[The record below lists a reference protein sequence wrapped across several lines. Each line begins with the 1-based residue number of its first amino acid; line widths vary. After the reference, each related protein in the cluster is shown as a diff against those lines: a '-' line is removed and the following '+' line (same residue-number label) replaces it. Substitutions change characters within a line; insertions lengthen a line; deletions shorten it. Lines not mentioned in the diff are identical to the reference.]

1 MSDYR
6 INVRFHDDNEEE
18 RRAAEYL
25 KTLHRSRNQFVV
37 DAVLA
42 RMDDT
47 KLLDNIRQIFRE
59 EVVPLSSSPVQPV
72 HQTVSTELTEEQK
85 EENRKNVLADLYSLK
100 KIIHPKYLLLSYY
113 SVRTEHISPQAT

>member
-6 INVRFHDDNEEE
+6 INVRFHENSEEE
-18 RRAAEYL
+18 RRAAGYL

-47 KLLDNIRQIFRE
+47 KLLDNIRQISGKR
-59 EVVPLSSSPVQPV
+59 LSPYP
-72 HQTVSTELTEEQK
+72 
-85 EENRKNVLADLYSLK
+85 
-100 KIIHPKYLLLSYY
+100 LLLFS
-113 SVRTEHISPQAT
+113 RCIKQ

>member
-25 KTLHRSRNQFVV
+25 KTLHHSRNQFVV

-59 EVVPLSSSPVQPV
+59 EVVPLKISNV
-72 HQTVSTELTEEQK
+72 HHLHHNLHQSKQIE
-85 EENRKNVLADLYSLK
+85 
-100 KIIHPKYLLLSYY
+100 
-113 SVRTEHISPQAT
+113 

>member
-6 INVRFHDDNEEE
+6 INVRFHDDNEAE

-47 KLLDNIRQIFRE
+47 KLLDNIRQIFRD
-59 EVVPLSSSPVQPV
+59 EVVPLSISPVQPV
-72 HQTVSTELTEEQK
+72 HQTVSTELAEEQK
-85 EENRKNVLADLYSLK
+85 EENRKNVLADLDMFG
-100 KIIHPKYLLLSYY
+100 
-113 SVRTEHISPQAT
+113 

>member
-42 RMDDT
+42 RMNNT
-47 KLLDNIRQIFRE
+47 RMVPAGMYICATLMNGLEATVCLPMRE
-59 EVVPLSSSPVQPV
+59 FPSFF
-72 HQTVSTELTEEQK
+72 H
-85 EENRKNVLADLYSLK
+85 RY
-100 KIIHPKYLLLSYY
+100 
-113 SVRTEHISPQAT
+113 RMR

>member
-6 INVRFHDDNEEE
+6 INVRFHDDNKEE

-25 KTLHRSRNQFVV
+25 KSLRRSRNQFVV

-42 RMDDT
+42 HMDGT

-59 EVVPLSSSPVQPV
+59 EVGPLSISSVQPV
-72 HQTVSTELTEEQK
+72 HQTASTELTEEQK
-85 EENRKNVLADLYSLK
+85 EENRRNVLADLDMFG
-100 KIIHPKYLLLSYY
+100 
-113 SVRTEHISPQAT
+113 

>member
-6 INVRFHDDNEEE
+6 INVRFHDDSEEE

-47 KLLDNIRQIFRE
+47 KLLDNIRQIFGE
-59 EVVPLSSSPVQPV
+59 ADAPLSISPVQPA
-72 HQTVSTELTEEQK
+72 HHTVRTELTEEQK
-85 EENRKNVLADLYSLK
+85 EENRKNVLADLDMFG
-100 KIIHPKYLLLSYY
+100 
-113 SVRTEHISPQAT
+113 

>member
-25 KTLHRSRNQFVV
+25 KSLHRSRNQFVV

-47 KLLDNIRQIFRE
+47 KLLDSIRRIFRE
-59 EVVPLSSSPVQPV
+59 EVGPLTASPIQPV
-72 HQTVSTELTEEQK
+72 HQPAITELTKAQK
-85 EENRKNVLADLYSLK
+85 EENRKNVLADLDLFG
-100 KIIHPKYLLLSYY
+100 
-113 SVRTEHISPQAT
+113 

>member
-6 INVRFHDDNEEE
+6 INVRFHENSEEE
-18 RRAAEYL
+18 RRAVGYL

-59 EVVPLSSSPVQPV
+59 EVVPLSISSVQPV
-72 HQTVSTELTEEQK
+72 HQTVSMELTEEQK
-85 EENRKNVLADLYSLK
+85 EENRKNVLADLDMFG
-100 KIIHPKYLLLSYY
+100 
-113 SVRTEHISPQAT
+113 

>member
-25 KTLHRSRNQFVV
+25 KMLHRSRNQFVV

-59 EVVPLSSSPVQPV
+59 EVGPLSISSVQPV
-72 HQTVSTELTEEQK
+72 HQTASTELTEEQK
-85 EENRKNVLADLYSLK
+85 EENRKNILADLDMFG
-100 KIIHPKYLLLSYY
+100 
-113 SVRTEHISPQAT
+113 

>member
-6 INVRFHDDNEEE
+6 INVRFHDDNKEE

-25 KTLHRSRNQFVV
+25 KRLHCSRNQFVV

-47 KLLDNIRQIFRE
+47 KLLDSIRQIFRE
-59 EVVPLSSSPVQPV
+59 EVGPLSISSVQPV
-72 HQTVSTELTEEQK
+72 HQPAITELTEAQK
-85 EENRKNVLADLYSLK
+85 EENRKNVLADLDMFG
-100 KIIHPKYLLLSYY
+100 
-113 SVRTEHISPQAT
+113 

>member
-42 RMDDT
+42 RISFS
-47 KLLDNIRQIFRE
+47 LAASSFCC
-59 EVVPLSSSPVQPV
+59 LSSC
-72 HQTVSTELTEEQK
+72 
-85 EENRKNVLADLYSLK
+85 
-100 KIIHPKYLLLSYY
+100 
-113 SVRTEHISPQAT
+113 

>member
-25 KTLHRSRNQFVV
+25 RTLHRSRNQFVV

-59 EVVPLSSSPVQPV
+59 EVTPLSISSVQPV
-72 HQTVSTELTEEQK
+72 HQTVRMELTEEEK
-85 EENRKNVLADLYSLK
+85 EENRKNVLADLDLFG
-100 KIIHPKYLLLSYY
+100 
-113 SVRTEHISPQAT
+113 